1 MKNKTIKY
9 DMIFFIILIIIIGS
23 AFMLKKNNEG
33 TLVKIT
39 SYQKEYGIYDLSENK
54 TININNENIIEIKN
68 GEVFMKKA
76 TCPDHTCM
84 KQGHISQSG
93 SSIIC
98 LPHQLIIEI
107 SGKENNFDGQVY

>member
-9 DMIFFIILIIIIGS
+9 DIIFLIILVIIIGFTFILRKS
-23 AFMLKKNNEG
+23 NDGHF
-33 TLVKIT
+33 VKIT
-39 SYQKEYGIYDLSENK
+39 FHQEEYGIYDLSVDK
-54 TININNENIIEIKN
+54 TININNQNIIQIKN

-76 TCPDHTCM
+76 TCPDHTCI
-84 KQGHISQSG
+84 KQGHISQTG

-107 SGKENNFDGQVY
+107 TGKENSFDGQVY

>member
-1 MKNKTIKY
+1 MKNKTMKY
-9 DMIFFIILIIIIGS
+9 DIIFLIILVIIIGFTFS
-23 AFMLKKNNEG
+23 LRKSKEG
-33 TLVKIT
+33 NFVKIT
-39 SYQKEYGIYDLSENK
+39 SHQKEYGIYDLSVNK
-54 TININNENIIEIKN
+54 TININDENIIQIKN

-76 TCPDHTCM
+76 TCPDHICI

-107 SGKENNFDGQVY
+107 TGKDNHDGQVY